1 MISVYIISLKE
12 SQRRL
17 DTEKL
22 VSESNEKFK
31 GRCVFQIF
39 DAISPKHEDF
49 EKFIQELYDSSSLLK
64 SDWFHSDYCYQEL
77 LPQEFGCYLSHYLLW
92 KECVK
97 TNQPI
102 VILEDDV
109 VLESN
114 FMQALEDCLKSPF
127 DFVRLY
133 GHYWGGHKT
142 NLHALPIYTEAEE
155 AEAPIENHAE
165 AEASIEKTPI
175 ENYEVTPPPP
185 NPTQDTQQD
194 SIIETQQD
202 PKELPNPCKIAPQK
216 TSFNPVVFKKI
227 KRKLNRFIGS
237 ILARTEVYKNIVA
250 KYDDL
255 TTKYDDLTTK
265 YDDLTTKYD
274 DLTTKYDDL
283 TTKYDDLTTKYDD
296 LTTKYDDLNK
306 NIAEKYDELMGKYE
320 SLLAKEVNIKETFWE
335 SRADSEE
342 EAFFLEHFYLTSVY
356 VATTAGY
363 YLTPKGA
370 KTFIEATERF
380 KIIEPVDMFMN
391 NPTYHD
397 VANFTYLPCPISLNK
412 HAFNSTIQNAKKPDI
427 SLKPP
432 KKSYFDNLFYHK
444 FNAQKCLKAFH
455 KYSKQYAPLKTPKE
469 V

>member
-1 MISVYIISLKE
+1 MTQVYIISLKE

-22 VSESNEKFK
+22 VLESNEKFK

-49 EKFIQELYDSSSLLK
+49 EKFVQELYDAQSMLK

-97 TNQPI
+97 TNQPV

-109 VLESN
+109 ALESN

-142 NLHALPIYTEAEE
+142 NLRALPIYTEAEE
-155 AEAPIENHAE
+155 AEAFVGETPTENHE
-165 AEASIEKTPI
+165 R
-175 ENYEVTPPPP
+175 YPPPP
-185 NPTQDTQQD
+185 NPTQDAQQN
-194 SIIETQQD
+194 SIMETQQD
-202 PKELPNPCKIAPQK
+202 PKELSEPCKIAPQK
-216 TSFNPVVFKKI
+216 ISFNPVVFRKI

-237 ILARTEVYKNIVA
+237 ILARTEVYKNVVA
-250 KYDDL
+250 
-255 TTKYDDLTTK
+255 
-265 YDDLTTKYD
+265 KYD

-306 NIAEKYDELMGKYE
+306 NIAEKYDDLTKKYE
-320 SLLAKEVNIKETFWE
+320 ALLAKETNIKETFWE
-335 SRADSEE
+335 SRADNEK
-342 EAFFLEHFYLTSVY
+342 EALFLEHFYLTSVY
-356 VATTAGY
+356 VSTTAGY

-370 KTFIEATERF
+370 KTFIEATDRF

-397 VANFTYLPCPISLNK
+397 MANFTYLPCPISLNK

>member
-1 MISVYIISLKE
+1 MVECHRMPYLGVHLTQVYIISLKE

-39 DAISPKHEDF
+39 DAISPKHQDF
-49 EKFIQELYDSSSLLK
+49 EKFVQELYDVQSMLK

-97 TNQPI
+97 LNQPV

-109 VLESN
+109 ALESN

-142 NLHALPIYTEAEE
+142 NLCALPIYTENENEE
-155 AEAPIENHAE
+155 VEAPMENHAE
-165 AEASIEKTPI
+165 TEASMEKTPI
-175 ENYEVTPPPP
+175 ENHEVTPPPP
-185 NPTQDTQQD
+185 NPTQDAQQD

-202 PKELPNPCKIAPQK
+202 PKGLSNPCKIAPQK
-216 TSFNPVVFKKI
+216 ISFNQVVFKKI

-237 ILARTEVYKNIVA
+237 ILARTEVYKNLVS

-255 TTKYDDLTTK
+255 TKKYDDLT
-265 YDDLTTKYD
+265 
-274 DLTTKYDDL
+274 
-283 TTKYDDLTTKYDD
+283 
-296 LTTKYDDLNK
+296 DDLNK
-306 NIAEKYDELMGKYE
+306 NIAEKYDELTGKYE
-320 SLLAKEVNIKETFWE
+320 SLLAKETNIKETFWE
-335 SRADSEE
+335 RRADSEK

-356 VATTAGY
+356 VASTAGY

-380 KIIEPVDMFMN
+380 KIIEPVDMFIN

-397 VANFTYLPCPISLNK
+397 VANFTYLPCPVSLNK

-432 KKSYFDNLFYHK
+432 RKSYFDNLFYHK
-444 FNAQKCLKAFH
+444 FNARKCLKAFH
-455 KYSKQYAPLKTPKE
+455 KYSKQYAPLKTLKE

>member
-1 MISVYIISLKE
+1 MIQVYIISLKE

-22 VSESNEKFK
+22 VLESNEKFK

-49 EKFIQELYDSSSLLK
+49 EKFVQELYDAQSMLK
-64 SDWFHSDYCYQEL
+64 SDWYHSDYCYQEL
-77 LPQEFGCYLSHYLLW
+77 LPREFGCYLSHYLLW

-97 TNQPI
+97 TNQPV

-109 VLESN
+109 ALESN

-142 NLHALPIYTEAEE
+142 NLCALPIYTETEE
-155 AEAPIENHAE
+155 ADYTEIEEVEAPVENH
-165 AEASIEKTPI
+165 
-175 ENYEVTPPPP
+175 EVTPPPP
-185 NPTQDTQQD
+185 NSTQDTQQD
-194 SIIETQQD
+194 FINEKQQN
-202 PKELPNPCKIAPQK
+202 PKEPSNPCKIAPQK
-216 TSFNPVVFKKI
+216 ISFNQVVFKKI
-227 KRKLNRFIGS
+227 KRKLNHFIGN
-237 ILARTEVYKNIVA
+237 ILARTEVYRKLVA

-255 TTKYDDLTTK
+255 TGKYDDLTG
-265 YDDLTTKYD
+265 
-274 DLTTKYDDL
+274 
-283 TTKYDDLTTKYDD
+283 
-296 LTTKYDDLNK
+296 
-306 NIAEKYDELMGKYE
+306 KYDELTGKYDELTGKYE
-320 SLLAKEVNIKETFWE
+320 SLLAKEANIKETFWE
-335 SRADSEE
+335 RRADSEK

-356 VATTAGY
+356 VASTAGY

-380 KIIEPVDMFMN
+380 KIIEPVDMFIN

-397 VANFTYLPCPISLNK
+397 IANFTYVPCPVSLNK
-412 HAFNSTIQNAKKPDI
+412 HCKISTIQNAKKPDI
-427 SLKPP
+427 SLRPP
-432 KKSYFDNLFYHK
+432 KKSYFDNLFYHQLNTK
-444 FNAQKCLKAFH
+444 KCLKAFH

>member
-1 MISVYIISLKE
+1 MTQVYIISLKE
-12 SQRRL
+12 SQRCL

-22 VSESNEKFK
+22 VLESNEKFK

-77 LPQEFGCYLSHYLLW
+77 LPREFGCYLSHYLLW

-97 TNQPI
+97 LNQPV

-109 VLESN
+109 ALESN

-142 NLHALPIYTEAEE
+142 NLHSLPIYTET
-155 AEAPIENHAE
+155 EAPE
-165 AEASIEKTPI
+165 API

-185 NPTQDTQQD
+185 NSAQDVQQD

-202 PKELPNPCKIAPQK
+202 PKGLSEPCKIAPQK
-216 TSFNPVVFKKI
+216 ISFNPVVFKKI
-227 KRKLNRFIGS
+227 KRKLNHFIGN
-237 ILARTEVYKNIVA
+237 ILARTEVYKKLTG
-250 KYDDL
+250 KYDEL
-255 TTKYDDLTTK
+255 TGKYDE
-265 YDDLTTKYD
+265 
-274 DLTTKYDDL
+274 
-283 TTKYDDLTTKYDD
+283 
-296 LTTKYDDLNK
+296 LNK

-335 SRADSEE
+335 SRADNEK
-342 EAFFLEHFYLTSVY
+342 EALFLEHFYLTSVY
-356 VATTAGY
+356 VASTAGY

-397 VANFTYLPCPISLNK
+397 VANLTYLPCPISLNK

>member
-1 MISVYIISLKE
+1 MTQVYIISLKE

-17 DTEKL
+17 GTEKL
-22 VSESNEKFK
+22 VLESNEKFK

-39 DAISPKHEDF
+39 DAISPKHQDF
-49 EKFIQELYDSSSLLK
+49 EKFVQELYDAQSMLK

-97 TNQPI
+97 LNQPV
-102 VILEDDV
+102 VILEDDIT
-109 VLESN
+109 LESH

-142 NLHALPIYTEAEE
+142 NLYSLPIYTETKE
-155 AEAPIENHAE
+155 AEV
-165 AEASIEKTPI
+165 PI

-185 NPTQDTQQD
+185 NPTQDAQQD
-194 SIIETQQD
+194 CIIETQQE
-202 PKELPNPCKIAPQK
+202 ELSNPCKIAPQK
-216 TSFNPVVFKKI
+216 ISFNQVVFKKI
-227 KRKLNRFIGS
+227 KRKLNHFIGN
-237 ILARTEVYKNIVA
+237 ILARTEVYKNIVG
-250 KYDDL
+250 
-255 TTKYDDLTTK
+255 
-265 YDDLTTKYD
+265 
-274 DLTTKYDDL
+274 
-283 TTKYDDLTTKYDD
+283 
-296 LTTKYDDLNK
+296 
-306 NIAEKYDELMGKYE
+306 KYDELTGKYDELTGKYDELTGKYDELTGKYDELTGKYDELTGKYE
-320 SLLAKEVNIKETFWE
+320 SLLAKEANIKETFWE
-335 SRADSEE
+335 RRADSEK

-356 VATTAGY
+356 VASTAGY
-363 YLTPKGA
+363 YITPKGA

-444 FNAQKCLKAFH
+444 FNARKCLKAFH

>member
-1 MISVYIISLKE
+1 MTQVYIISLKE

-39 DAISPKHEDF
+39 DAISPKHQDF

-77 LPQEFGCYLSHYLLW
+77 LPQEFGCYLSHYFLW

-97 TNQPI
+97 TNQPV

-109 VLESN
+109 ALESN

-142 NLHALPIYTEAEE
+142 NLCALPIYTETE
-155 AEAPIENHAE
+155 E
-165 AEASIEKTPI
+165 AEASIEETPI
-175 ENYEVTPPPP
+175 ENYEVTPP
-185 NPTQDTQQD
+185 NPTQDAQQD
-194 SIIETQQD
+194 CIIETQQE
-202 PKELPNPCKIAPQK
+202 ELSNPCKIVPQK

-237 ILARTEVYKNIVA
+237 VLARTEVYKKLVE

-255 TTKYDDLTTK
+255 TTKYDELTGKYDELTGKYDELTGKYDELTGKYDELTGK

-274 DLTTKYDDL
+274 ELT
-283 TTKYDDLTTKYDD
+283 
-296 LTTKYDDLNK
+296 
-306 NIAEKYDELMGKYE
+306 GKYE
-320 SLLAKEVNIKETFWE
+320 SLLAKETNIKETFWE
-335 SRADSEE
+335 RRADSEK
-342 EAFFLEHFYLTSVY
+342 EALFLEHFYLTSVY

-380 KIIEPVDMFMN
+380 KIIEPVDMFIN

-397 VANFTYLPCPISLNK
+397 VANFTYVPCPVSLNK

-432 KKSYFDNLFYHK
+432 RKSYFDNLFY
-444 FNAQKCLKAFH
+444 NQLNTRKCLKAFH

>member
-1 MISVYIISLKE
+1 MIGVYIISLKE

-22 VSESNEKFK
+22 VLESNEKFK

-49 EKFIQELYDSSSLLK
+49 EKFVQELYDSSSMLK

-97 TNQPI
+97 TNQPV

-109 VLESN
+109 ALESN

-142 NLHALPIYTEAEE
+142 NLCALPIYTENENEE
-155 AEAPIENHAE
+155 VEAPMENHAE
-165 AEASIEKTPI
+165 TEASIEKTPT
-175 ENYEVTPPPP
+175 ENHEVTPPPP
-185 NPTQDTQQD
+185 NPAQDAQQD
-194 SIIETQQD
+194 FIIETQQD
-202 PKELPNPCKIAPQK
+202 PKELSEPCKITPQK
-216 TSFNPVVFKKI
+216 ISFNPVIFRKI
-227 KRKLNRFIGS
+227 KRKLNHFIGN
-237 ILARTEVYKNIVA
+237 ILARTEVYKNVVA
-250 KYDDL
+250 KYDEL
-255 TTKYDDLTTK
+255 TTKYDELTTK
-265 YDDLTTKYD
+265 YDELTTKYD
-274 DLTTKYDDL
+274 ELTTKYDEL
-283 TTKYDDLTTKYDD
+283 TT
-296 LTTKYDDLNK
+296 
-306 NIAEKYDELMGKYE
+306 KYE

-335 SRADSEE
+335 SRADSEK
-342 EAFFLEHFYLTSVY
+342 EALFLEHFYLTSVY

-370 KTFIEATERF
+370 KTFIDATERF

-397 VANFTYLPCPISLNK
+397 IANFTYLPCPVSLNK

-432 KKSYFDNLFYHK
+432 RKSYYDNLFYHK
-444 FNAQKCLKAFH
+444 FNAQKCLKAFNR
-455 KYSKQYAPLKTPKE
+455 YSKQYAPLKTPKE
-469 V
+469 S

>member
-1 MISVYIISLKE
+1 MVECHRMPYLGVHLTQVYIISLKE

-31 GRCVFQIF
+31 DRCVFQIF
-39 DAISPKHEDF
+39 DAISPKHQDF
-49 EKFIQELYDSSSLLK
+49 EKLVQELYDSSSLLK

-77 LPQEFGCYLSHYLLW
+77 LPQEFGCYLSHYFCW

-97 TNQPI
+97 TNQPV

-109 VLESN
+109 ALEPN

-142 NLHALPIYTEAEE
+142 NLCALPIYTENENEE
-155 AEAPIENHAE
+155 VEAPM
-165 AEASIEKTPI
+165 EKTPI
-175 ENYEVTPPPP
+175 ENHEVTPPPP
-185 NPTQDTQQD
+185 NPAQDAQQD
-194 SIIETQQD
+194 SIIETQQE
-202 PKELPNPCKIAPQK
+202 ELSEPCKIAPQK
-216 TSFNPVVFKKI
+216 ISFNQVVFKKI
-227 KRKLNRFIGS
+227 KRKLNHFIGNL
-237 ILARTEVYKNIVA
+237 LARTEVYKNLVS

-255 TTKYDDLTTK
+255 TKKYDDFTDDLNKNIAEK
-265 YDDLTTKYD
+265 YDELTG
-274 DLTTKYDDL
+274 
-283 TTKYDDLTTKYDD
+283 KYDD

-306 NIAEKYDELMGKYE
+306 NIAEKYGELMGKYE
-320 SLLAKEVNIKETFWE
+320 SLLAKETNIKETFWE
-335 SRADSEE
+335 SRTDSEK
-342 EAFFLEHFYLTSVY
+342 EALFLEHFYLTSVY

-397 VANFTYLPCPISLNK
+397 VANFTYVPCPVSLNK

-455 KYSKQYAPLKTPKE
+455 KYSRRYAPLKTPKE

>member
-1 MISVYIISLKE
+1 MTQVYIISLKE

-17 DTEKL
+17 GTEKL
-22 VSESNEKFK
+22 VLESNEKFK

-39 DAISPKHEDF
+39 DAISPKHQDF
-49 EKFIQELYDSSSLLK
+49 EKFVQELYDAQSMLK

-97 TNQPI
+97 TNQPV

-109 VLESN
+109 ALESN

-142 NLHALPIYTEAEE
+142 NLCALPIYTETEE
-155 AEAPIENHAE
+155 T
-165 AEASIEKTPI
+165 EASIEKTPI
-175 ENYEVTPPPP
+175 ENHEVTPPPP
-185 NPTQDTQQD
+185 NPTQDVQQD
-194 SIIETQQD
+194 CIIETQQD
-202 PKELPNPCKIAPQK
+202 PKELSEPCKIAPQK
-216 TSFNPVVFKKI
+216 TSFNPVVFRKI
-227 KRKLNRFIGS
+227 KRKLNRFIGN
-237 ILARTEVYKNIVA
+237 ILARTEVYKKLVE

-255 TTKYDDLTTK
+255 TGKYDDLTKK
-265 YDDLTTKYD
+265 YDDLTGKYD
-274 DLTTKYDDL
+274 DLTGKYDDL
-283 TTKYDDLTTKYDD
+283 TKKYDDLTK
-296 LTTKYDDLNK
+296 
-306 NIAEKYDELMGKYE
+306 KYDELNKKYE
-320 SLLAKEVNIKETFWE
+320 SLLAKEANIKETFWE
-335 SRADSEE
+335 SRADSEK
-342 EAFFLEHFYLTSVY
+342 EALFLEHFYLTSVY

-380 KIIEPVDMFMN
+380 KIIEPVDMFIN

-397 VANFTYLPCPISLNK
+397 VANLTYLPCPISLNK

-432 KKSYFDNLFYHK
+432 RKSYFDNLFYHK

>member
-1 MISVYIISLKE
+1 MIQVYIISLKE

-22 VSESNEKFK
+22 VLESNEKFK

-39 DAISPKHEDF
+39 DAISPKHQDF
-49 EKFIQELYDSSSLLK
+49 EKFVQELYDVQSMLK
-64 SDWFHSDYCYQEL
+64 SDWFHSYVGAGLTLPEL
-77 LPQEFGCYLSHYLLW
+77 GCYLSHYLLW

-97 TNQPI
+97 INQPV

-109 VLESN
+109 ALESN

-142 NLHALPIYTEAEE
+142 NLCALPIYTEVEE
-155 AEAPIENHAE
+155 ADYTEIEETEVPIENH
-165 AEASIEKTPI
+165 
-175 ENYEVTPPPP
+175 EVTPPPP
-185 NPTQDTQQD
+185 NSTQDTQQD
-194 SIIETQQD
+194 LINDTQQN
-202 PKELPNPCKIAPQK
+202 PKEPSNPCKIAPQK
-216 TSFNPVVFKKI
+216 ISFNQVVFKKI
-227 KRKLNRFIGS
+227 KRKLNHFIGN
-237 ILARTEVYKNIVA
+237 ILARTEVYKKLLA

-255 TTKYDDLTTK
+255 TG
-265 YDDLTTKYD
+265 
-274 DLTTKYDDL
+274 
-283 TTKYDDLTTKYDD
+283 
-296 LTTKYDDLNK
+296 
-306 NIAEKYDELMGKYE
+306 KYDELTGKYE
-320 SLLAKEVNIKETFWE
+320 SLLAKEANIKETFWE
-335 SRADSEE
+335 RRADSEK
-342 EAFFLEHFYLTSVY
+342 EAFFLEYFYLTSVY
-356 VATTAGY
+356 VASTAGY

-380 KIIEPVDMFMN
+380 KIIEPVDMFIN

-397 VANFTYLPCPISLNK
+397 IANFTYVPCPVSLNK

-432 KKSYFDNLFYHK
+432 KKSYFDNLFYHQLNTK
-444 FNAQKCLKAFH
+444 KCLRAFH
-455 KYSKQYAPLKTPKE
+455 KYSKQYDHLKTPKE

>member
-1 MISVYIISLKE
+1 MVECHRMPYLGVHLTQVYIISLKE

-22 VSESNEKFK
+22 ILESNEKFK

-49 EKFIQELYDSSSLLK
+49 EKLVQELYDAQSMLK

-77 LPQEFGCYLSHYLLW
+77 LPQEFGCYLSHYFCW

-97 TNQPI
+97 TNQPV

-109 VLESN
+109 ALESN

-142 NLHALPIYTEAEE
+142 NLHSLPIYTETEE
-155 AEAPIENHAE
+155 AEA
-165 AEASIEKTPI
+165 SI

-185 NPTQDTQQD
+185 NPARDTQQD
-194 SIIETQQD
+194 FVNETQQ
-202 PKELPNPCKIAPQK
+202 KEPSEPCKIAPQK
-216 TSFNPVVFKKI
+216 TSFNQVVFKKI
-227 KRKLNRFIGS
+227 KRKLNHFIGN
-237 ILARTEVYKNIVA
+237 ILARTEVYK
-250 KYDDL
+250 KL
-255 TTKYDDLTTK
+255 TG
-265 YDDLTTKYD
+265 
-274 DLTTKYDDL
+274 
-283 TTKYDDLTTKYDD
+283 
-296 LTTKYDDLNK
+296 
-306 NIAEKYDELMGKYE
+306 KYDELTGKYDELTGKYDELTGKYE
-320 SLLAKEVNIKETFWE
+320 SLLAKEANIKETFWE
-335 SRADSEE
+335 RRADSEK

-397 VANFTYLPCPISLNK
+397 VANFTYLPCPVSLNK

-432 KKSYFDNLFYHK
+432 RKSYFDNLFYHK

-455 KYSKQYAPLKTPKE
+455 KYSRRYAPLKTPKE

>member
-1 MISVYIISLKE
+1 MVECHRMPYLGVHLTQVYIISLKE

-22 VSESNEKFK
+22 VLESNEKFK

-39 DAISPKHEDF
+39 DAISPKHQDF
-49 EKFIQELYDSSSLLK
+49 EKLVQELYDSSGMLK

-97 TNQPI
+97 SNQPV

-109 VLESN
+109 TLESH

-142 NLHALPIYTEAEE
+142 NLRALPIYTEAEE
-155 AEAPIENHAE
+155 AEA
-165 AEASIEKTPI
+165 SMEKTPI
-175 ENYEVTPPPP
+175 ENHEVTPPP
-185 NPTQDTQQD
+185 NPTQDAQQD
-194 SIIETQQD
+194 CIMETQQD
-202 PKELPNPCKIAPQK
+202 PKELSEPCKIAPQK
-216 TSFNPVVFKKI
+216 TSFNPVVFRKI
-227 KRKLNRFIGS
+227 KRKLNRFIGN
-237 ILARTEVYKNIVA
+237 ILARTEAYKNVVA

-283 TTKYDDLTTKYDD
+283 TTKYDDLTTKYE
-296 LTTKYDDLNK
+296 
-306 NIAEKYDELMGKYE
+306 A
-320 SLLAKEVNIKETFWE
+320 LLAKETNIKETFWE
-335 SRADSEE
+335 SRADSEK
-342 EAFFLEHFYLTSVY
+342 EALFLEHFYLTSVY

-397 VANFTYLPCPISLNK
+397 VANFTYLPCPVSLNK

-455 KYSKQYAPLKTPKE
+455 KYSKQYAHLKTPKE